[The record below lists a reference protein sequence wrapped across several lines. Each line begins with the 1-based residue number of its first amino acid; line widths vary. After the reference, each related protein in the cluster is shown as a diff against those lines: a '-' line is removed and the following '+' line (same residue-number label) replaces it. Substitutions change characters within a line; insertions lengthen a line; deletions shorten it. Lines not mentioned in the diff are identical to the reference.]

1 MKSITIHRRLLPAL
15 ILVLVLLSV
24 LWYGSAH
31 AQTGGIYDLS
41 WNTFDGGG
49 TTTAAG
55 GIYSLNATVGQ
66 PEAGKQSGGIYTLF
80 GGFWMEIIYKVFL
93 PLIFK

>member
-1 MKSITIHRRLLPAL
+1 MKPTTIYRRLLPAL
-15 ILVLVLLSV
+15 ILVLVLLSAV
-24 LWYGSAH
+24 WYGTVH
-31 AQTGGIYDLS
+31 AQSGGIYDLS

-66 PEAGKQSGGIYTLF
+66 PEAGKQTGGIYALF
-80 GGFWMEIIYKVFL
+80 GGFWRQWFQMFL
-93 PLIFK
+93 PLIKK